1 MFTVVL
7 VSVRLSV
14 WSGALFHSVGDTSG
28 LKSII
33 KQYSNS
39 SLLSY
44 LNKEC
49 LATSWYCYSS
59 SLTQIE
65 NSVIAKCYNCKN
77 IPEDLHH
84 VSG

>member
-1 MFTVVL
+1 M
-7 VSVRLSV
+7 
-14 WSGALFHSVGDTSG
+14 
-28 LKSII
+28 II

-39 SLLSY
+39 SSLSY

-49 LATSWYCYSS
+49 LDTSWCYDSS
-59 SLTQIE
+59 ALTQIE
-65 NSVIAKCYNCKN
+65 SSVIAKCCNCKT